1 MRIEANYDRN
11 AYADSGYS
19 EEKGADYYKKYEQS
33 VHTFKGEITDATILY
48 ARNQLQEKKNKRGG
62 VYYQEELAVIFLNPL
77 DNKWFR
83 VRIKGAT
90 LQKDG
95 TLGHN
100 PVRLQDFLQLCEM
113 QRPNCVSVA
122 DHHAFDYE
130 GNHIEYDS
138 YPNMIGLK
146 FKIVSAV
153 AGKFNE
159 YDVVT
164 HEVFNPQ
171 GFSFVELQNG
181 MTKPK
186 DIEQKLAELKDSYEK
201 YFKEFV
207 EVHSENVPVEEVEMA
222 QPVEPNNA
230 TDDDDMPF

>member
-1 MRIEANYDRN
+1 
-11 AYADSGYS
+11 
-19 EEKGADYYKKYEQS
+19 
-33 VHTFKGEITDATILY
+33 
-48 ARNQLQEKKNKRGG
+48 
-62 VYYQEELAVIFLNPL
+62 
-77 DNKWFR
+77 
-83 VRIKGAT
+83 
-90 LQKDG
+90 
-95 TLGHN
+95 
-100 PVRLQDFLQLCEM
+100 M
-113 QRPNCVSVA
+113 QRPNCVSVV
-122 DHHAFDYE
+122 DHHSFDYE

-153 AGKFNE
+153 TGKFNG

-181 MTKPK
+181 ITKPK
-186 DIEQKLAELKDSYEK
+186 DIEQKLAELKDSYEE
-201 YFKEFV
+201 YFEEFV

-222 QPVEPNNA
+222 EPIEPNNA

>member
-11 AYADSGYS
+11 AYADGGYT

-33 VHTFKGEITDATILY
+33 VHTFKGEITDGTILY
-48 ARNQLQEKKNKRGG
+48 ARNQLQEKKSKKGG
-62 VYYQEELAVIFLNPL
+62 VYHQEELAVIFLNPL

-113 QRPNCVSVA
+113 QRPNCVNVV

-130 GNHIEYDS
+130 GQHIEYDS

-146 FKIVSAV
+146 FRIVSAV
-153 AGKFNE
+153 TGKFNE

-164 HEVFNPQ
+164 HEIFNPQ

-186 DIEQKLAELKDSYEK
+186 DIEQKLAELKNSYEE
-201 YFKEFV
+201 YFEEFV
-207 EVHSENVPVEEVEMA
+207 EVHSQNEPVEEVEMA
-222 QPVEPNNA
+222 EPVEPNNA
-230 TDDDDMPF
+230 TEDDDMPF